1 MDMEATLN
9 ELLAQE
15 TEEGIAMEF
24 NEDDLLGDTQISS
37 ITFEEAN
44 KVANR
49 VANKKMKENDRSLS
63 ATANLDAR

>member
-1 MDMEATLN
+1 MEATLN